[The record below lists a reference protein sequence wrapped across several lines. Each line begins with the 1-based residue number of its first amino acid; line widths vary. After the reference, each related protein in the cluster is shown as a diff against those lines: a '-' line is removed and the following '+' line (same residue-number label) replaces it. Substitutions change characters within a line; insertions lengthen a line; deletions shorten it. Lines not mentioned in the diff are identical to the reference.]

1 MPDGHADGGSQH
13 EAFINAKDLADGQS
27 APMLALDT
35 KSWKPFLQ
43 LQGPAMPA
51 SRDLRAAYS
60 DALARRLD
68 VVSTL
73 GALGIGATEL
83 CTSGGSSH
91 RESDGCP
98 PAVLVLQREKR
109 VPWGWQHRN
118 VVGKG
123 NREGDIVSMGQK
135 HIFVI
140 FIKCT

>member
-1 MPDGHADGGSQH
+1 MPRGHADRGSQH

-35 KSWKPFLQ
+35 KSWKPLLQ
-43 LQGPAMPA
+43 LQGPAMPV
-51 SRDLRAAYS
+51 SRDLRAARS

-73 GALGIGATEL
+73 DALGIGATEL
-83 CTSGGSSH
+83 CTSGGSSR
-91 RESDGCP
+91 RESAGCP
-98 PAVLVLQREKR
+98 PAVLVLQREKG

-123 NREGDIVSMGQK
+123 NREGEIVSVGQR
-135 HIFVI
+135 HVFVI